1 MCKKFVA
8 RKLFISARKL
18 AIIVKVNI
26 DARIDSKNVKLLL
39 NNY

>member
-1 MCKKFVA
+1 MCKKLVNF
-8 RKLFISARKL
+8 L
-18 AIIVKVNI
+18 AIIVKVNINRI